1 MPAVIGVAACKGAM
15 GAPDAVACPSRI
27 SPPGSP
33 MDFES
38 LRATVVE
45 FVRAHQA
52 LAPFVVAFLAFG
64 ESLAFLS
71 LLFPATV
78 LLVAIGATIDS
89 VGIGFWP
96 LWLGASLGAW
106 LGDWVSYE
114 IGRYFEDRA
123 HHVWP
128 LNRHK
133 DLIAR
138 GEAFTRKYGVGAI
151 VVGRFFGPLRA
162 FVPLAAGLFEMPRML
177 FQPADMF
184 SAMVWAFVLLKF
196 GDVVGEAVTW
206 LVRFF
211 QF

>member
-1 MPAVIGVAACKGAM
+1 MQGPAL
-15 GAPDAVACPSRI
+15 PDLS
-27 SPPGSP
+27 

-38 LRATVVE
+38 LRDTVVE
-45 FVRAHQA
+45 FVRDNQA
-52 LAPFVVAFLAFG
+52 WAPFVVGFLAFG

-78 LLVAIGATIDS
+78 LLVAIGAMIETTGLS
-89 VGIGFWP
+89 FWSI
-96 LWLGASLGAW
+96 WLGAALGAW
-106 LGDWVSYE
+106 LGDWLSYE

-128 LNRHK
+128 LNRYK
-133 DLIAR
+133 EAIAR
-138 GEAFTRKYGVGAI
+138 GEAFTRKYGVLAI
-151 VVGRFFGPLRA
+151 FFGKFFGPLRA
-162 FVPLAAGLFEMPRML
+162 FVPLAAGIFEMPRAS
-177 FQPADMF
+177 FQIADITA
-184 SAMVWAFVLLKF
+184 AMVWAFVLLKF